1 MDPLSV
7 LASNIS
13 LILGA
18 INLLGAVLIIHYEYR
33 DPRAAVLWLLI
44 LFLVPA
50 FGLIAYFLFG
60 RSIHWTRRSF
70 RTKEAKDRQR
80 LEDLV
85 QLSAIDGSPA
95 ALDGEG
101 LAEYA
106 PLARMLQ
113 ANQSFLTTGNQVR
126 LINDGEE
133 KFRLLFKD
141 LEGATDHINAE
152 YYIIR
157 DDDLGRRFL
166 EMLARK
172 AEQGVEV
179 RLLTDG
185 VGTRIPRDK
194 IAALRRRGVK
204 VLSFFPPVWD
214 RFPAFNLRMN
224 HRNHRKIVVIDGR
237 VGYLGGYNVGD
248 EYLGKDLRLGRW
260 RDTHLRIEGSGV
272 LDLQARFL
280 LDWSFS
286 SAGGLDVSLRYF
298 PHKGGAGTGAV
309 QIVSGGP
316 DKRQDL
322 VRESY
327 LKMIGSA
334 RRSVYLQSPYF
345 IPDASVLDALRVAA
359 LSGVDVRVMVPM
371 TRDHPLVHW
380 ANLAYLGELV
390 EAGVKAYLYQDGFL
404 HAKTIVV
411 DGAIASV
418 GSANWDIR
426 SLELNFET
434 NAMIYCRRLAR
445 EQEEAFMRDVR
456 SCQQWKLADHLNR
469 SAWIKVKCSFARVFS
484 PLL

>member
-7 LASNIS
+7 LASNVS
-13 LILGA
+13 LIMGV

-60 RSIHWTRRSF
+60 RSMHWTRRSF

-113 ANQSFLTTGNQVR
+113 ANRSFLTTGNRVR

-152 YYIIR
+152 YYIVR
-157 DDDLGRRFL
+157 DDALGRRFL
-166 EMLARK
+166 DTLARK

-185 VGTRIPRDK
+185 VGTRIPRDR
-194 IAALRRRGVK
+194 IAELRRRGVK
-204 VLSFFPPVWD
+204 VLSFFPPVWE

-224 HRNHRKIVVIDGR
+224 HRNHRKIVVIDGQ

-248 EYLGKDLRLGRW
+248 EYLGRDRRLGRW

-286 SAGGLDVSLRYF
+286 SAGGLDVSPRYF
-298 PHKGGAGTGAV
+298 PHRGAAGTGAV

-322 VRESY
+322 VKESY
-327 LKMIGSA
+327 LKMIGLA
-334 RRSVYLQSPYF
+334 RRSVCLQSPYF

-359 LSGVDVRVMVPM
+359 LSGVDVRVMVPR

-390 EAGVKAYLYQDGFL
+390 EVGVKAYLYRDGFL

-434 NAMIYCRRLAR
+434 NAIIYCRRLAQ
-445 EQEEAFMRDVR
+445 EQEEAFMQDLLI
-456 SCQQWKLADHLNR
+456 CQQWKLADHLAR
-469 SAWIKVKCSFARVFS
+469 STWVKVKCSFARVFS